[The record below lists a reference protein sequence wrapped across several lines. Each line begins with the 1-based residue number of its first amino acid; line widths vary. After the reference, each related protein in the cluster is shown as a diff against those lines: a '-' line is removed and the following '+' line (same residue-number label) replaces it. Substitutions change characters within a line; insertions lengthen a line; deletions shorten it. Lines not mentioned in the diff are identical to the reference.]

1 MRRREVITLL
11 SGAAAA
17 WPLAV
22 AHAQQSER
30 VRRIGVLQGQAA
42 DDSERQ
48 AYLAAFRKEL
58 ERLGW
63 TDGRN
68 IRIDYRWSAGNAADA
83 GKFAAE
89 LVGLTPDLIFTSGSA
104 SRLSPQRSLM
114 NSRRLIAAPRLWST
128 PDTG

>member
-11 SGAAAA
+11 SGAAA

-30 VRRIGVLQGQAA
+30 VRRIGVLQSQAA

-68 IRIDYRWSAGNAADA
+68 IRID
-83 GKFAAE
+83 
-89 LVGLTPDLIFTSGSA
+89 
-104 SRLSPQRSLM
+104 
-114 NSRRLIAAPRLWST
+114 
-128 PDTG
+128 